1 MQTVVKGTTSAPFDV
16 DVGQTVTVTPGSGG
30 SMLVEYTTDG
40 EVAIRNN
47 SATWQAWT
55 AGTVSAVTSDV
66 CMFTLYA
73 RVTAYTASGGY
84 AVTGSGLQDTRKS
97 SVAWKRDV
105 VSPRDVE
112 SAAAVVGA
120 AVTRINV
127 GGSADSFILEV

>member
-1 MQTVVKGTTSAPFDV
+1 MQTVVKGTTSQAFDV

-55 AGTVSAVTSDV
+55 AGTVSSVTSDV
-66 CMFTLYA
+66 CMYPLFA
-73 RVTAYTASGGY
+73 RVTAYTASGSY
-84 AVTGSGLQDTRKS
+84 AVTGSGLQDTLKS
-97 SVAWKRDV
+97 QVAWKRDV
-105 VSPRDVE
+105 VSARDAE

-120 AVTRINV
+120 AVTQINV
-127 GGSADSFILEV
+127 GGSADSFIVEV

>member
-66 CMFTLYA
+66 CMFPLYA